1 MTTALKGLLDGDI
14 IVYRCGFVVKD
25 DEPVEHAYQAVKTTF
40 EGKLLNFPQADTS
53 SKPALYISGKD
64 NFREKV
70 ATILPYKGNRDPLH
84 KPKYYKEIREYLK
97 DAYGAQVVDGQ
108 EADDEIGIAQWKAGK
123 ETCIVSID
131 KDLDMIPGYHYNWVR
146 DHFYYVSL
154 DEANYNFYHQLLVG
168 DRTDNIPGIDGIG
181 PVKASRALGDVGK
194 DLEYYARVVREEY
207 KRQYESK
214 WEDALQ
220 EVAQLIWIRREPGKG
235 TDLPLLK

>member
-1 MTTALKGLLDGDI
+1 M
-14 IVYRCGFVVKD
+14 YRCGFVVKD

-108 EADDEIGIAQWKAGK
+108 EADDEIGII
-123 ETCIVSID
+123 T
-131 KDLDMIPGYHYNWVR
+131 
-146 DHFYYVSL
+146 
-154 DEANYNFYHQLLVG
+154 
-168 DRTDNIPGIDGIG
+168 IG
-181 PVKASRALGDVGK
+181 
-194 DLEYYARVVREEY
+194 
-207 KRQYESK
+207 
-214 WEDALQ
+214 
-220 EVAQLIWIRREPGKG
+220 
-235 TDLPLLK
+235 

>member
-1 MTTALKGLLDGDI
+1 M
-14 IVYRCGFVVKD
+14 
-25 DEPVEHAYQAVKTTF
+25 
-40 EGKLLNFPQADTS
+40 
-53 SKPALYISGKD
+53 
-64 NFREKV
+64 
-70 ATILPYKGNRDPLH
+70 
-84 KPKYYKEIREYLK
+84 
-97 DAYGAQVVDGQ
+97 
-108 EADDEIGIAQWKAGK
+108 
-123 ETCIVSID
+123 
-131 KDLDMIPGYHYNWVR
+131 
-146 DHFYYVSL
+146 

-181 PVKASRALGDVGK
+181 PVKASRALGDIGK